1 MRNDRK
7 KIMKK
12 NNQKTRTVIFGILL
26 SGMLAVSM
34 VFPVLA
40 DVLPAED
47 PGWTVTLNKAGK
59 MESNFSSGQINQTV
73 SGMQPGDEAVI
84 KITVNNEYN
93 DTIDWYMENEVLKS
107 LEDKSANKGT
117 TGGGYTYK
125 LTYTAPDGTVK
136 TLFDSDTVGGD
147 TVGPAGAGL
156 NEATN
161 SLKNWFLLDQM
172 KAGTKGLVELRV
184 LLDGETQGN
193 NYQDTVAD
201 LKLNFAVEFPATK
214 EVKSNVK
221 TGDTNNL
228 LVYVIIMIVAA
239 VLILFLVTLYTR
251 RRKEEKERR
260 AER

>member
-7 KIMKK
+7 NTMKK
-12 NNQKTRTVIFGILL
+12 NNQKRKAGIFGIFLCVI
-26 SGMLAVSM
+26 LAASM
-34 VFPVLA
+34 AFPALA

-93 DTIDWYMENEVLKS
+93 DTVDWYMENEVLKS

-117 TGGGYTYK
+117 AGGGYTYK

-147 TVGPAGAGL
+147 TASPAGAGL
-156 NEATN
+156 NEATD

-184 LLDGETQGN
+184 FLDGETQGN

-214 EVKSNVK
+214 EVKSTVK

-228 LVYVIIMIVAA
+228 LFYIILMIVAA
-239 VLILFLVTLYTR
+239 VLVVFLVIFYTR
-251 RRKEEKERR
+251 RRKDENGRR
-260 AER
+260 ARR